1 MNLERSPVVNDGV
14 LLRRDCDDAHLRV
27 LAEQLVTNAWPSAG
41 LVERDDHEIG
51 QGSLY
56 ALEDLRLLGDFP
68 DNFNVGL
75 IRECREDEFAH
86 QPRTICD
93 EDPDRFF
100 HGTLRVS
107 QVSVRQRAHVRLK
120 KWLLDETNSG
130 WKEVPR

>member
-1 MNLERSPVVNDGV
+1 MNIERGPVVNDCV
-14 LLRRDCDDAHLRV
+14 LLRRDCDDAHLRM
-27 LAEQLVTNAWPSAG
+27 LAEQLVTNAWPFAG

-51 QGSLY
+51 QGFLY
-56 ALEDLRLLGDFP
+56 ALEDLRFLGDFP

-75 IRECREDEFAH
+75 IRKCREDEFAH

-107 QVSVRQRAHVRLK
+107 QVSGRQCAYVRLK
-120 KWLLDETNSG
+120 KWLSDETKAD
-130 WKEVPR
+130 WKEVLR